1 MKITIQISDIATT
14 IGNMLGFEDV
24 MVMAIMYNPN

>member
-1 MKITIQISDIATT
+1 MKITIQISDMVTT
-14 IGNMLGFEDV
+14 IEKMLHFEDV